1 MVLFIDPDFEF
12 VFVHRLLFSLNNPG
26 LWDEDLMPRQ
36 NKYVIFGQST
46 CQKKEAVIFLLKKHM
61 VKYQIKKLKENQIVY
76 PNIYTQ
82 TQVVIIDNGHYLPLH
97 PDVIKNDAYIY
108 IVLNDVPPNDRKN
121 TPMFW
126 KDNFDY
132 KLSYNTP
139 DKTTAKEMFINLIK
153 KFNSDNINIDDEG
166 FDLLAKSAEF
176 CTFKDIQKFCQR
188 LFYDT
193 TYNSDLKIDIK
204 SLKLNYLFIDGQTGN
219 YLLEKETYDK
229 DPKRQIQPH

>member
-1 MVLFIDPDFEF
+1 MLEAANFQWIPLIFEG
-12 VFVHRLLFSLNNPG
+12 VEEG
-26 LWDEDLMPRQ
+26 
-36 NKYVIFGQST
+36 KY
-46 CQKKEAVIFLLKKHM
+46 
-61 VKYQIKKLKENQIVY
+61 
-76 PNIYTQ
+76 
-82 TQVVIIDNGHYLPLH
+82 D
-97 PDVIKNDAYIY
+97 DIY
-108 IVLNDVPPNDRKN
+108 IVRGLVSNVGAN
-121 TPMFW
+121 
-126 KDNFDY
+126 DY

-229 DPKRQIQPH
+229 DPKRKIQNNYMPEDMPKYNNKKIKLDL